1 MGGPPK
7 HGTCCHPFRPNTCLT
22 CDCVL
27 EFRCLLWK
35 GHKAASVL
43 QARLLQPPVGDSASP
58 AAQPQS
64 QPRGLLDSL
73 GAASSP
79 AAAREELGQEG
90 PRMGP
95 GRACG
100 GGGGALRGGRM
111 SPGAHGGPSTWR
123 ALPARGT
130 GSSASRQPARPPP
143 PTDLQALLAGLE
155 LSLRHRAPDF
165 NAHRL
170 SQERGC
176 WSTWEGANSAFRR
189 LTRHPWSLGT
199 VIGHSAPDTCP
210 AGTPAL

>member
-1 MGGPPK
+1 MGPAV
-7 HGTCCHPFRPNTCLT
+7 T
-22 CDCVL
+22 
-27 EFRCLLWK
+27 LLDQTRVSPVTACSSF
-35 GHKAASVL
+35 GVCSGRATE
-43 QARLLQPPVGDSASP
+43 QPPCSRRDSSSHLLGTPRPLQHSHSP
-58 AAQPQS
+58 SHAGCLI
-64 QPRGLLDSL
+64 PREPP
-73 GAASSP
+73 P
-79 AAAREELGQEG
+79 ARQQQREERGEEG

-130 GSSASRQPARPPP
+130 GSSASHQPARPPP

-155 LSLRHRAPDF
+155 LSLGHRAPDF